1 MLAAGVPAAEI
12 ERAIG
17 QTAEAVESVPL
28 LAARVR
34 QAGVEAPVLGG
45 LAGMIEGRV
54 EPARWTAA
62 LTAPK
67 PRKTAGKVKAA

>member
-1 MLAAGVPAAEI
+1 VAAAEI
-12 ERAIG
+12 GHALG
-17 QTAEAVESVPL
+17 HTAEAVDSVPL

-34 QAGVEAPVLGG
+34 AAGVEAPVLGG

-54 EPARWTAA
+54 EPERWTAA

-67 PRKTAGKVKAA
+67 PRTKSKAA

>member
-1 MLAAGVPAAEI
+1 MLAQGVPAADI
-12 ERAIG
+12 SAALG
-17 QTAEAVESVPL
+17 QTAEGVECVPL

-34 QAGVEAPVLGG
+34 EAGVEAPVLGG

-54 EPARWTAA
+54 DPARWTAS

-67 PRKTAGKVKAA
+67 RRTRNGSAKAA

>member
-1 MLAAGVPAAEI
+1 MSGNEICAAL
-12 ERAIG
+12 G
-17 QTAEAVESVPL
+17 QTAEAVDSVPL

-34 QAGVEAPVLGG
+34 DAGVDAPVLGG

-54 EPARWTAA
+54 EPARWTAS

-67 PRKTAGKVKAA
+67 KRAKAGAVKAA